1 MATDQLAI
9 YNIALHAIG
18 ERILASTSEEGH
30 ARRLLDEVWDRGGG
44 TLKAV
49 LEQGYWN
56 IAVRTVQIDKSSS
69 VTPSFGLAF
78 AFDVPT
84 DFVRLVQISGS
95 EHFYDPLNNYEIE
108 VDLWYADIDPIFV
121 RYISDDASYGTN
133 LSNWPDTMT
142 LYAGY
147 YMATQIAPTL
157 KNDIDMEK
165 LEKRTNRM
173 LIDARSKDAQQER
186 TRFQPAGSWIRARAG
201 RGGRGDRGR
210 RNALIG

>member
-18 ERILASTSEEGH
+18 ERILASTTEESH
-30 ARRLLDEVWDRGGG
+30 ARRLLDEVWDRGNG
-44 TLKAV
+44 TLNYV

-78 AFDVPT
+78 AFDVPS

-186 TRFQPAGSWIRARAG
+186 TRFQPPGSWIRARAG